1 MKEVS
6 NEQLAVSSYQ
16 LAEIDLPSY
25 GADHQ
30 VKSPVAELSH
40 MVARRKVEASGDL
53 GAKGQYP
60 LTVNPWMVIKTKT
73 KCEKFVRDKI
83 QGMGMDAF
91 VPLKKRTAKYNR
103 KVKVYE
109 LPLITCYTFVRLDK
123 DRRNQVLSL
132 PYVQGVLRLNGK
144 DCLVSDQEMQWL
156 HKVSGIDQEVTTETL
171 SMQQGDQVMI
181 AYGQLAGMEGKI
193 ISRRSKH
200 EVVVALES
208 LGLQMVL
215 QVDPAMLM
223 PFTP

>member
-1 MKEVS
+1 MEQGRMKEVS
-6 NEQLAVSSYQ
+6 NEQFERSEDPARCEAAWRDSSEQSAVGSRQSIVSSRQ
-16 LAEIDLPSY
+16 L
-25 GADHQ
+25 
-30 VKSPVAELSH
+30 V
-40 MVARRKVEASGDL
+40 
-53 GAKGQYP
+53 
-60 LTVNPWMVIKTKT
+60 VNPWMVIKTKT

-83 QGMGMDAF
+83 QAMGMDAF

-123 DRRNQVLSL
+123 DRRNQVLAL

-215 QVDPAMLM
+215 QVDPSMLVRQ
-223 PFTP
+223 